1 MIDIEVEEIINKE
14 VFLRIGARG
23 YVLRPGDTL
32 RIQPTEEEGEE
43 EEEEEVNAL
52 VDSLI
57 NALRLF
63 K

>member
-43 EEEEEVNAL
+43 EEEVNAL